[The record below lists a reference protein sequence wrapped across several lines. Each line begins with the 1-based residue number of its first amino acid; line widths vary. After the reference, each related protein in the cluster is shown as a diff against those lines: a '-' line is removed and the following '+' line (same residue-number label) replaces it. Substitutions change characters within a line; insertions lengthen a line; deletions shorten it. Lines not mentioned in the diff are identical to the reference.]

1 MRMQKGI
8 CMELDGDRSVY
19 MLADGSFVTG
29 KPTTG
34 TSVGEE
40 AYFEVIGNAS
50 RKRRFKPLAMPLIAS
65 VAALFLLISSWML
78 PAQEAYGYVQV
89 ESNPG
94 IELGVDDEW
103 HVISLRELNED
114 GKQLIAQLADWE
126 NRELETVLE
135 NVLALSVDEDTE
147 HVTITTVQEGD
158 ETDAAIK
165 VEKIALA
172 ALFAGSNRQ
181 LHVHMKEANKK
192 QWRKAKEQQMPVAKL
207 VEKDRTFT
215 APQGPRNDVQPA
227 RNKGKQEKEAPNG
240 HTVPSKAETP
250 AIQKPQPKN
259 EEPASRGKSNP
270 EKTPKAEDKKKT
282 APANK
287 NSGKPKDNGPKVP
300 VGQKGSKKAEPPEPA
315 KPKNPNAGKGNNSG
329 KPKAETKPKKEKP
342 SSGKNK
348 SVQPKNDKGNP
359 GNTKPGEKKSNN
371 GNGKDKGRDNGR
383 DNGKEKSSNNG
394 NSPKSNGTKTTEPG
408 SLKPEQAKPPAKEKG
423 FPDASKAEEKNKP
436 DAEKQERN
444 NQ

>member
-19 MLADGSFVTG
+19 MLADGRFVAG
-29 KPTTG
+29 RPTEG

-40 AYFEVIGNAS
+40 AYFEILGTAS
-50 RKRRFKPLAMPLIAS
+50 GKRRFKPFAMPLIAS
-65 VAALFLLISSWML
+65 VAALFLLISTWML

-94 IELGVDDEW
+94 IELGIDDEW

-114 GKQLIAQLADWE
+114 GKQLIARLADWE

-147 HVTITTVQEGD
+147 HVTITTVQEED
-158 ETDAAIK
+158 ETDAIAK

-192 QWRKAKEQQMPVAKL
+192 QWRKAKEQQVPLAKL
-207 VEKDRTFT
+207 IEKDRTFT
-215 APQGPRNDVQPA
+215 APPGQRNDAQPA
-227 RNKGKQEKEAPNG
+227 QNSRTQEKQVPKG

-250 AIQKPQPKN
+250 AVPENQPKRD
-259 EEPASRGKSNP
+259 EGASRGESKSD
-270 EKTPKAEDKKKT
+270 KAQKAETK
-282 APANK
+282 ANPAAGNK
-287 NSGKPKDNGPKVP
+287 NGEILKDPAPQTPAGH
-300 VGQKGSKKAEPPEPA
+300 KGAKKAEKPEPA
-315 KPKNPNAGKGNNSG
+315 KPKNPNAGKGNHSG
-329 KPKAETKPKKEKP
+329 KAKAESKPKKENP

-348 SVQPKNDKGNP
+348 SGQPKNNKGNS
-359 GNTKPGEKKSNN
+359 GGKETGEGKSKN
-371 GNGKDKGRDNGR
+371 GNGNDK
-383 DNGKEKSSNNG
+383 GKEKGETRPAKTDGAKTAEPNG
-394 NSPKSNGTKTTEPG
+394 
-408 SLKPEQAKPPAKEKG
+408 LKPGQSKPSAKEHG
-423 FPDASKAEEKNKP
+423 SSAASKAEKENKP
-436 DAEKQERN
+436 QSEKQGKDR
-444 NQ
+444 Q